1 MGTCGH
7 ICVNARVLLLLSTPS
22 RTNSVGSATELEV
35 AAKRNYSSTNSGNIF
50 FFAHARSYVH
60 AMRIPCASAHV
71 HQRTRTGVL
80 IVFSLFSVLFFF
92 WFQFFGSSILHK

>member
-50 FFAHARSYVH
+50 FLRARALVRSRHAHSLRVCA
-60 AMRIPCASAHV
+60 CASAYADRCV
-71 HQRTRTGVL
+71 DS
-80 IVFSLFSVLFFF
+80 VFALFGPFLFLV
-92 WFQFFGSSILHK
+92 SILRELHSAQ